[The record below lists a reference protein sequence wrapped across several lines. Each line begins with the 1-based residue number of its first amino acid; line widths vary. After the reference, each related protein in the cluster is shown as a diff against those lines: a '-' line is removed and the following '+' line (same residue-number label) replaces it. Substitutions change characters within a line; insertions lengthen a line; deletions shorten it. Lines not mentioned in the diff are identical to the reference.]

1 MERKR
6 NEKKN
11 SNALKVTARSLPS
24 GGRNATLRRWP
35 TADSL
40 MQTFHVNRQIE
51 LTQDPDR
58 CYFSNAPTLN
68 VVNNI
73 YGEGTSE
80 EWLCYQIGNLSEFS
94 GARDKIDN
102 DQLNEIAALIRSDYG
117 FLNMAEIMLF
127 CRRFKK
133 GQYDKFYGSVDP
145 ITIMRGL
152 NEFCKERSYA
162 YFMHEQKERERIE
175 AERSKQ
181 SYLTYEEY
189 EFIKYAQL
197 EYEMNTIEEDKMIE
211 LKHGRYGK

>member
-1 MERKR
+1 
-6 NEKKN
+6 
-11 SNALKVTARSLPS
+11 
-24 GGRNATLRRWP
+24 
-35 TADSL
+35 

-68 VVNNI
+68 AVNAI

-94 GARDKIDN
+94 GAKDKIGDN
-102 DQLNEIAALIRSDYG
+102 QLDEIAELIRSDYG

-152 NEFCKERSYA
+152 KEFCNERAVA
-162 YFMHEQKERERIE
+162 YEKAEREKIAKHTADPTQTLTWEEWQEMKWMFNMGYEPWRIKKE
-175 AERSKQ
+175 
-181 SYLTYEEY
+181 
-189 EFIKYAQL
+189 
-197 EYEMNTIEEDKMIE
+197 IEEQNSK
-211 LKHGRYGK
+211 K

>member
-1 MERKR
+1 M
-6 NEKKN
+6 
-11 SNALKVTARSLPS
+11 
-24 GGRNATLRRWP
+24 
-35 TADSL
+35 
-40 MQTFHVNRQIE
+40 
-51 LTQDPDR
+51 
-58 CYFSNAPTLN
+58 
-68 VVNNI
+68 
-73 YGEGTSE
+73 
-80 EWLCYQIGNLSEFS
+80 
-94 GARDKIDN
+94 DKIDN

-189 EFIKYAQL
+189 EFIKYARL
-197 EYEMNTIEEDKMIE
+197 EYEMNTIEEDKAIE
-211 LKHGRYGK
+211 NKYGRHGK

>member
-1 MERKR
+1 
-6 NEKKN
+6 
-11 SNALKVTARSLPS
+11 
-24 GGRNATLRRWP
+24 
-35 TADSL
+35 

-68 VVNNI
+68 AVNAI

-80 EWLCYQIGNLSEFS
+80 EWLCYHIGNLSEFS
-94 GARDKIDN
+94 GAKDKICDN
-102 DQLNEIAALIRSDYG
+102 QLDEIAELIRSDYG

-152 NEFCKERSYA
+152 NEFCKER
-162 YFMHEQKERERIE
+162 K
-175 AERSKQ
+175 RSVRGLRLKGAKGAI
-181 SYLTYEEY
+181 LLM
-189 EFIKYAQL
+189 K
-197 EYEMNTIEEDKMIE
+197 NTSSSSTPSWNT
-211 LKHGRYGK
+211 R